1 MMGCVMSEV
10 SPGKAIRELHSK
22 AARIRQTF
30 SELFDAPPASRIVL
44 VPSIL
49 AALHILFAKLRVRR
63 MVLTSGEYYGALH
76 FPAQRVES
84 VGVKDLIKRTK
95 ELKPDV
101 VMVSVVTWK
110 GEVLPCAELFAEIR
124 SMRGREG
131 APLLVADY
139 CHAGAV
145 GFPSVKKLAADVV
158 CGGAGKWV
166 TPPLWN
172 SKLGFLW
179 FGSGSLSSSAK
190 TAFVPFFLATNQQP
204 PFLVSR
210 WIDPAEVRT
219 LHAWLAHRR
228 LDRSA
233 LVAQYRADRKF
244 ASRLAAQFGMDC
256 NQSNILW
263 LSRGHAGDKRVR
275 QLERLGLTWKMPDGR
290 IRILCRAR
298 AGALGQ
304 KFLSTPDPTSTRLSG
319 D

>member
-1 MMGCVMSEV
+1 MRTWKKVMGCGMSEV

-30 SELFDAPPASRIVL
+30 SELFDAPPAGRIVL

-49 AALHILFAKLRVRR
+49 TALHILFAKLQVRR
-63 MVLTSGEYYGALH
+63 IVLTSGEYYGALH
-76 FPAQRVES
+76 FPAQRVET

-110 GEVLPCAELFAEIR
+110 GEVLPTAELFSEIR
-124 SMRGREG
+124 RMRGHEG
-131 APLLVADY
+131 TPLLVADY

-166 TPPLWN
+166 TPPEWN

-179 FGSGSLSSSAK
+179 FGSESLSSLAK
-190 TAFVPFFLATNQQP
+190 TAFVPFFLATDRQP

-210 WIDPAEVRT
+210 WIDPAEVRA
-219 LHAWLAHRR
+219 LHAWLVRRR

-233 LVAQYRADRKF
+233 LLAQYHADRKF
-244 ASRLAAQFGMDC
+244 ASRLAAQFGIDG

-263 LSRGHAGDKRVR
+263 LSRGHSGDKRVR
-275 QLERLGLTWKMPDGR
+275 ELERLGLTWKMPDGR
-290 IRILCRAR
+290 TRMLCRAG
-298 AGALGQ
+298 AGL
-304 KFLSTPDPTSTRLSG
+304 R
-319 D
+319 

>member
-1 MMGCVMSEV
+1 MGCVMSEV
-10 SPGKAIRELHSK
+10 SSGKAIRELHSK

-145 GFPSVKKLAADVV
+145 GFPSVKKFAATWFA
-158 CGGAGKWV
+158 GAR
-166 TPPLWN
+166 
-172 SKLGFLW
+172 
-179 FGSGSLSSSAK
+179 GSGLRPPCGTASSASSGLDRDRFPP
-190 TAFVPFFLATNQQP
+190 APRPLLCPSSLPPTNNP
-204 PFLVSR
+204 PF
-210 WIDPAEVRT
+210 WC
-219 LHAWLAHRR
+219 H
-228 LDRSA
+228 
-233 LVAQYRADRKF
+233 
-244 ASRLAAQFGMDC
+244 G
-256 NQSNILW
+256 
-263 LSRGHAGDKRVR
+263 G
-275 QLERLGLTWKMPDGR
+275 
-290 IRILCRAR
+290 
-298 AGALGQ
+298 
-304 KFLSTPDPTSTRLSG
+304 
-319 D
+319 